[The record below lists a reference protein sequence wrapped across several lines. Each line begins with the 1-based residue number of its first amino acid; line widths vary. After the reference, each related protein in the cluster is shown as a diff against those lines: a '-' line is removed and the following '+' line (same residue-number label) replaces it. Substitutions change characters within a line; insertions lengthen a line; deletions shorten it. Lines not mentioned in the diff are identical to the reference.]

1 MGRHPPRSASILV
14 ALPRGVKPPCH
25 AGIPQPGLT
34 LPSLTSTI
42 AAVDEF
48 EVPTGHRSGF
58 VTVAGRPSVGKSTLI
73 NAFLGQAVAP
83 ISPRP
88 QTTRRRQ
95 LGILTLPEAQVIFI
109 DTPGI
114 HLPRHRLGEKMN
126 ADAEAALREADVLL
140 VIVDLREPPTR
151 EDQQVA
157 DAVRALTPAP
167 PLILALNKLDAAP
180 LSILPERAEQFRRLL
195 PQAEP
200 FAVSATRGDGR
211 QALLERLIAL
221 LPEGPRYYPADE
233 ITDRYERDL
242 AADLVRA
249 AAMHLLRDEVPYG
262 IVVEVD
268 EYRERNETGAYIA
281 ATLYVE
287 KESHK
292 AIVIGRGGTMLKQIA
307 SEARRQIEAM
317 SGRHV
322 FLELRVKVLPGW
334 RNNERL
340 LRRFGFER

>member
-1 MGRHPPRSASILV
+1 M
-14 ALPRGVKPPCH
+14 
-25 AGIPQPGLT
+25 
-34 LPSLTSTI
+34 
-42 AAVDEF
+42 DEF
-48 EVPTGHRSGF
+48 DVPAGHRSGF
-58 VTVAGRPSVGKSTLI
+58 VAVAGRPSVGKSTLI
-73 NAFLGQAVAP
+73 NAYLGQTVAP
-83 ISPRP
+83 VSPRP

-114 HLPRHRLGEKMN
+114 HLPRHRLGERMN
-126 ADAEAALREADVLL
+126 AEAEAALRDADVLL
-140 VIVDLREPPTR
+140 VIGDLREPPTP
-151 EDQQVA
+151 EDERVA
-157 DAVRALTPAP
+157 GAVSALTPSP
-167 PLILALNKLDAAP
+167 PLVLALNKLDAVPA
-180 LSILPERAEQFRRLL
+180 SILPERAEQFRRLL

-200 FAVSATRGDGR
+200 YAVSATRGDGR
-211 QALLERLIAL
+211 QALLDRLIAL
-221 LPEGPRYYPADE
+221 LPEGPRYYPEDE

-242 AADLVRA
+242 AAELIRA

-262 IVVEVD
+262 IVVEVH
-268 EYRERNETGAYIA
+268 EYRERDEKGAYIS

-292 AIVIGRGGTMLKQIA
+292 AIVIGRGGAMLKQIG

-317 SGRHV
+317 SGRRV

-334 RNNERL
+334 RNDERL

>member
-1 MGRHPPRSASILV
+1 M
-14 ALPRGVKPPCH
+14 
-25 AGIPQPGLT
+25 
-34 LPSLTSTI
+34 
-42 AAVDEF
+42 DEF
-48 EVPTGHRSGF
+48 DVPPGHRSGF
-58 VTVAGRPSVGKSTLI
+58 VAVAGRPSVGKSTLI
-73 NAFLGQAVAP
+73 NAYLGQTVAP
-83 ISPRP
+83 VSPRP

-114 HLPRHRLGEKMN
+114 HLPRHRLGERMN
-126 ADAEAALREADVLL
+126 AEAEAALRDAEVIL
-140 VIVDLREPPTR
+140 VIGDLSEPPTP
-151 EDQQVA
+151 EDERVA
-157 DAVRALTPAP
+157 GAVNALTPCP
-167 PLILALNKLDAAP
+167 PLLLALNKLDGAP
-180 LSILPERAEQFRRLL
+180 ASILPERAEQFRRLL

-200 FAVSATRGDGR
+200 YAVSATRGDGR

-221 LPEGPRYYPADE
+221 LPEGPRYYPEDE

-242 AADLVRA
+242 AAELVRA

-262 IVVEVD
+262 IVVEVH
-268 EYRERNETGAYIA
+268 EYRERDETGAYIS

-292 AIVIGRGGTMLKQIA
+292 AIVIGRGGAMLKQIG

-317 SGRHV
+317 SGRRV

-334 RNNERL
+334 RNDERL